1 MMIYTIL
8 YSAIL
13 SFLTTYLAIKWL
25 LRYLRKIGLVVP
37 DMNKEN
43 KPLVP
48 ISGGL
53 AVMAGV
59 FVGLMF
65 FIFLQ
70 TFFYHD
76 NSFSLFLFGAV
87 TTLLLGTFIGFI
99 DDSVIEKNSD
109 GSSGLKQWQKPL
121 LTIPIA
127 IPLAVINAANT
138 EVTLPILGHI
148 NLGIVYPMIIV
159 PIGVICATNMVN
171 MLAGFNGMET
181 GMGLIYTFSLG
192 LFAYLHNSKFAA
204 LIAFVM
210 FACLLAFYLFNK
222 YPAKILPGDSLTYLL
237 GATIGVIAIL
247 GNIERAAIIA
257 SIPFFAEFIL
267 KWRSKF
273 KAKSYGYYYKGKV
286 KSYHKNKIY
295 SLVHILTRTGRYT
308 EKQITTFF
316 IVLELIFCLLI
327 WV

>member
-1 MMIYTIL
+1 MMIYAIL

-13 SFLTTYLAIKWL
+13 SFLTTYFAIKWL

-70 TFFYHD
+70 TFSYHD

-99 DDSVIEKNSD
+99 DDSVIEKNSG

-148 NLGIVYPMIIV
+148 DLGIVYPMIIV

-181 GMGLIYTFSLG
+181 GMGLIYMFSLG

-204 LIAFVM
+204 LIA
-210 FACLLAFYLFNK
+210 
-222 YPAKILPGDSLTYLL
+222 
-237 GATIGVIAIL
+237 IL
-247 GNIERAAIIA
+247 GNMEKAALVA
-257 SIPFFAEFIL
+257 SIPFIVEFFL
-267 KWRSKF
+267 KLRAKF
-273 KAKSYGYYYKGKV
+273 NAKSYGYFKEG
-286 KSYHKNKIY
+286 KIY
-295 SLVHILTRTGRYT
+295 SYHDKIYSIPHIFSRTGKFT
-308 EKQITTFF
+308 EKQITYF
-316 IVLELIFCLLI
+316 
-327 WV
+327 